1 MFWLKEEE
9 DTGWVGQ
16 CSCSKALAG
25 TDTAYR
31 AQRIEQNAGAWAS
44 AKALFGV
51 IGLGVIT

>member
-25 TDTAYR
+25 PETAYR
-31 AQRIEQNAGAWAS
+31 AQRIEQNAGAWA
-44 AKALFGV
+44 
-51 IGLGVIT
+51 